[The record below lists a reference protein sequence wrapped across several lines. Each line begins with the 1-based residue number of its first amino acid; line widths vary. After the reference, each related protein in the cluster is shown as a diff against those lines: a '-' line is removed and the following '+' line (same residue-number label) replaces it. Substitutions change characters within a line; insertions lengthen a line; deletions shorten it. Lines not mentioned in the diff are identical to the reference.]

1 MSTPAT
7 FQFRTSMSKRFLLV
21 GTGRMGMS
29 HLRAARNLG
38 LELAGLC
45 DLRPEN
51 LEKAATEADVPPAKC
66 FGSSQAMFSAN
77 PHVDLVLIA
86 TTADSHRSL
95 VEQAA
100 ASGAKAILCEKPL
113 ATSVADCT
121 AMIAACEKAGS
132 LLAVNHQMRF
142 MDQYTLVRHELDSGR
157 FGKLASMN
165 VVAGCFGMAMNGSHY
180 CEAFRWLTGSDIV
193 SATAWFSPGTL
204 ANPRG
209 AQFVDHAGE
218 VRFESADGRRLLMS
232 IGADQGHGMT
242 VTYAAQWGHLW
253 VDELEGRYWATA
265 RKPEHQALPTTR
277 YGMPWD
283 RWETRFPQADNVGP
297 TQAVIAALLQGQGYP
312 DGQAGRCAV
321 AAMVAAARSVELGSR
336 PVRLSELGDYEHT
349 RFPWA

>member
-1 MSTPAT
+1 
-7 FQFRTSMSKRFLLV
+7 MSKRFLLI
-21 GTGRMGMS
+21 GTGRMGMA

-51 LEKAATEADVPPAKC
+51 LDKAATEAGIGDAAC
-66 FGSSQAMFSAN
+66 FSSPEALFAAH
-77 PHVDLVLIA
+77 PGVDLVLIA
-86 TTADSHRSL
+86 TTADSHRVL
-95 VEQAA
+95 VELAA
-100 ASGAKAILCEKPL
+100 ASGARAILCEKPL
-113 ATSVADCT
+113 ATSVADCR
-121 AMIAACEKAGS
+121 AMIKACEKSGA

-142 MDQYTLVRHELDSGR
+142 MDQYALIRKELDGGR

-193 SATAWFSPGTL
+193 SATAWFSPGSL

-209 AQFVDHAGE
+209 AQFSDNAGE
-218 VRFESADGRRLLMS
+218 VRFESSDGRRLLMS

-242 VTYAAQWGHLW
+242 VTYAAQWGHLF
-253 VDELEGRYWATA
+253 VDELEGSYWATA
-265 RKPEHQALPTTR
+265 RKPEHQALPVTR

-297 TQAVIAALLQGQGYP
+297 TQAVIAALLQRHGYP
-312 DGQAGRCAV
+312 DGQAGLAAV
-321 AAMVAAARSVELGSR
+321 AAMAAAARSVELGSH
-336 PVRLSELGDYEHT
+336 PVRLDELGVYENT